1 MHRFR
6 TIAAIAAAGL
16 VLVACGSAASPST
29 SPSAGASQASQAAQP
44 SGGGVGPS
52 FTEGAVA
59 DLEALIPGTAGGVTL
74 TKASMRG
81 SDYLVSGNA
90 DPATV
95 KFLRDLGVSPNDVSM
110 AYGIGFSAD
119 AGSSVAMFVFRA
131 SGANSA
137 QLLAAFKTASNADS
151 SSPLQWTSANVGG
164 KQVEASTGG
173 SETTYLYVKG
183 DVLFFVGASDRAV
196 AEGILSALP

>member
-1 MHRFR
+1 M
-6 TIAAIAAAGL
+6 AVAGL
-16 VLVACGSAASPST
+16 VLVACGPAASQST
-29 SPSAGASQASQAAQP
+29 SQSTSQSSAPSQAAQS
-44 SGGGVGPS
+44 SGDVVGPS
-52 FTEGAVA
+52 FTTGAAA

-95 KFLRDLGVSPNDVSM
+95 KFLQDLGVSPNDISM

-119 AGSSVAMFVFRA
+119 ASSTVAMFVFRA
-131 SGANSA
+131 AGANSA
-137 QLLAAFKTASNADS
+137 QLLSAFKTASEADS
-151 SSPLQWTSANVGG
+151 SSPLQWASANVGG
-164 KQVEASTGG
+164 KQVEASSGG

-183 DVLFFVGASDRAV
+183 DVLFFVGASDPAV
-196 AEGILSALP
+196 AAGILNGLP